1 MKDKKIKERDLYIII
16 LAMVVML
23 GFCFVKINS
32 LSDEIDDLKREYVSE
47 VDMLQDQINSVY
59 RNVDEELK
67 KQASLLTES
76 TFSLGELDIKTQKVP
91 VTIQIV
97 PKEISEDMQIK
108 VELDGEQADFVKNG
122 NFYEA
127 TIPVGLFLIE
137 EPYPMVSITTAGV
150 TKTEKLEEMWLGE
163 LWGKW
168 FPSLWAEDTTGRSS
182 FKDGKLVFDTQ
193 TLIEWD
199 YPNNDSQIVFEN
211 FAIVTEINGKEVKR
225 VDVTDKVK
233 NAEGFA
239 EGIVA
244 LEFTDTY
251 EAVVGDAV
259 SVYVVAEDSFGY
271 IHKTLAHF
279 WKKSGGATAET
290 VYGGESIYDKQGNMI
305 YGF

>member
-23 GFCFVKINS
+23 GFCYVKINS
-32 LSDEIDDLKREYVSE
+32 LSDEIDDLKRDYVSE
-47 VDMLQDQINSVY
+47 ENMLRDQINSIY
-59 RNVDEELK
+59 RNVDEQLK
-67 KQASLLTES
+67 KQASLLTVS
-76 TFSLGELDIKTQKVP
+76 TFSLGELDTKTQKVP

-97 PKEISEDMQIK
+97 PKVISEDMQIK

-127 TIPVGLFLIE
+127 TIPVALFLTE
-137 EPYPMVSITTAGV
+137 DPYPMVSITTTGI
-150 TKTEKLEEMWLGE
+150 TKTEKLEEIWLGE

-199 YPNNDSQIVFEN
+199 YSDNVSKIIFEN

-233 NAEGFA
+233 NADGFA
-239 EGIVA
+239 EGVVA

-251 EAVVGDAV
+251 EAVEGDAV

>member
-1 MKDKKIKERDLYIII
+1 MKDKEIKDKALYIII
-16 LAMVVML
+16 LIMAVML
-23 GFCFVKINS
+23 IVCFMRIDS
-32 LSDEIDDLKREYVSE
+32 LSGEIDNLRYDYLSE
-47 VDMLQDQINSVY
+47 DDMLRDQMNSIY
-59 RNVDEELK
+59 KNVDEQLK
-67 KQASLLTES
+67 KQASLITES
-76 TFSLGELDIKTQKVP
+76 TFTLGELDTKTQTVP

-97 PKEISEDMQIK
+97 PKEIHEDIQIK
-108 VELDGEQADFVKNG
+108 VELDGKQAEFVKNG

-127 TIPVGLFLIE
+127 TIPAGLFLTD
-137 EPYPMVSITTAGV
+137 EPYPMVSILSEGI
-150 TKTEKLEEMWLGE
+150 TKTEKLEEIWLGE

-168 FPSLWAEDTTGRSS
+168 FPLLRAEDATGRSS

-193 TLIEWD
+193 TLIEWE
-199 YPNNDSQIVFEN
+199 YSGNTPVISFEN

-239 EGIVA
+239 EGVVA

-251 EAVVGDAV
+251 EAALGDAV

-279 WKKSGGATAET
+279 WKKSGGATAEA
-290 VYGGESIYDKQGNMI
+290 VYGGESVYDKDGNMI

>member
-1 MKDKKIKERDLYIII
+1 MKNKKIKERDLYIII

-23 GFCFVKINS
+23 GFGYVKINS
-32 LSDEIDDLKREYVSE
+32 LSDEIDDLKRDYVSE
-47 VDMLQDQINSVY
+47 ENMLRDQINSIY
-59 RNVDEELK
+59 RNVDEQLK
-67 KQASLLTES
+67 KQASLLTVS
-76 TFSLGELDIKTQKVP
+76 TFSLGELDTKTQKVP

-97 PKEISEDMQIK
+97 PKVISEDMQIK

-127 TIPVGLFLIE
+127 TIPVALFLTE
-137 EPYPMVSITTAGV
+137 DPYPMVSITTTGI
-150 TKTEKLEEMWLGE
+150 TKTEKLEEIWLGE

-199 YPNNDSQIVFEN
+199 YSDNVSKIIFEN

-225 VDVTDKVK
+225 VDVTEKVK
-233 NAEGFA
+233 NADGFA
-239 EGIVA
+239 EGVVA

-251 EAVVGDAV
+251 EAVEGDAV

>member
-23 GFCFVKINS
+23 GFCYVKINS
-32 LSDEIDDLKREYVSE
+32 LSDEIDDLKRDYVSE
-47 VDMLQDQINSVY
+47 DNMLRDQINSIY
-59 RNVDEELK
+59 RNVDEQLK
-67 KQASLLTES
+67 KQASLLTVS
-76 TFSLGELDIKTQKVP
+76 TFSLGELDTKTQKVP

-97 PKEISEDMQIK
+97 PKVISEDMQIK

-150 TKTEKLEEMWLGE
+150 TKTEILEEMWLGE

-168 FPSLWAEDTTGRSS
+168 FPSLWAE
-182 FKDGKLVFDTQ
+182 DGKLVFDTQ

>member
-23 GFCFVKINS
+23 GFGYVKINS
-32 LSDEIDDLKREYVSE
+32 LSDEIDDLKRDYVSE
-47 VDMLQDQINSVY
+47 ENMLRDQINSIY
-59 RNVDEELK
+59 RNVDEQLK
-67 KQASLLTES
+67 KQASLLTVS
-76 TFSLGELDIKTQKVP
+76 TFSLGELDTKTQKVP

-97 PKEISEDMQIK
+97 PKVISEDMQIK

-127 TIPVGLFLIE
+127 TIPVALFLTKD
-137 EPYPMVSITTAGV
+137 PYPMVSITTTGI
-150 TKTEKLEEMWLGE
+150 TKTEKLEEIWLGE

-199 YPNNDSQIVFEN
+199 YSDNVSKIIFEN

-225 VDVTDKVK
+225 VDVTEKVK
-233 NAEGFA
+233 NADGFA
-239 EGIVA
+239 EGVVA

-251 EAVVGDAV
+251 EAVEGDAV

>member
-23 GFCFVKINS
+23 GFGYVKINS
-32 LSDEIDDLKREYVSE
+32 LSDEIDDLKRDYVSE
-47 VDMLQDQINSVY
+47 DNMLRDQINSIY
-59 RNVDEELK
+59 RNVDEQLK
-67 KQASLLTES
+67 KQASLLTVS
-76 TFSLGELDIKTQKVP
+76 TFSLGELDTKTQKVP

-97 PKEISEDMQIK
+97 PKVISEDMQIK

-127 TIPVGLFLIE
+127 TIPVALFLTE
-137 EPYPMVSITTAGV
+137 DPYPMVSITTTGI
-150 TKTEKLEEMWLGE
+150 TKTEKLEEIWLGE

-199 YPNNDSQIVFEN
+199 YSDNVSPIIFEN

-225 VDVTDKVK
+225 VDVTEKVK
-233 NAEGFA
+233 NADGFA
-239 EGIVA
+239 EGVVA

-251 EAVVGDAV
+251 EAVEGDAV

-271 IHKTLAHF
+271 IHKTLAHY
-279 WKKSGGATAET
+279 WQRSGGAMAEA

>member
-23 GFCFVKINS
+23 GFGYVKINS
-32 LSDEIDDLKREYVSE
+32 LSDEIDDLKRDYVSE
-47 VDMLQDQINSVY
+47 ENMLRDQINSIY
-59 RNVDEELK
+59 RNVDEQLK
-67 KQASLLTES
+67 KQASLLTVS
-76 TFSLGELDIKTQKVP
+76 TFSLGELDTKTQKVP

-97 PKEISEDMQIK
+97 PKVISEDMQIK

-127 TIPVGLFLIE
+127 TIPVALFLTE
-137 EPYPMVSITTAGV
+137 DPYPMVSITTTGI
-150 TKTEKLEEMWLGE
+150 TKTEKLEEIWLGE

-199 YPNNDSQIVFEN
+199 YSDNVSKIIFEN

-225 VDVTDKVK
+225 VDVTEKVK
-233 NAEGFA
+233 NADGFA
-239 EGIVA
+239 EGVVA

-251 EAVVGDAV
+251 EAVEGDAV

-279 WKKSGGATAET
+279 WKKSGGATAEP

>member
-1 MKDKKIKERDLYIII
+1 MKGKKLNDKDFYII
-16 LAMVVML
+16 LLGMVIML
-23 GFCFVKINS
+23 GCCFVKINS
-32 LSDEIDDLKREYVSE
+32 LSEEIEQLKRDYLSE
-47 VDMLQDQINSVY
+47 DDMLRDQINSIY
-59 RNVDEELK
+59 RNVDEQLK

-76 TFSLGELDIKTQKVP
+76 NFSLGELDTKIQKVP

-122 NFYEA
+122 NSYEA

-193 TLIEWD
+193 TLIEWN

-239 EGIVA
+239 EGVVA

-251 EAVVGDAV
+251 EAVEGDAV

>member
-1 MKDKKIKERDLYIII
+1 MKDKKIKDRDIYIII
-16 LAMVVML
+16 LVMAFML
-23 GFCFVKINS
+23 IACFTKINN
-32 LSDEIDDLKREYVSE
+32 LSREIDHLRNDYLSE
-47 VDMLQDQINSVY
+47 DDMLRDQINSIY
-59 RNVDEELK
+59 RNVDEQLK
-67 KQASLLTES
+67 KQASLITEN
-76 TFSLGELDIKTQKVP
+76 TFSLGELDTKTQTIP

-97 PKEISEDMQIK
+97 PKEIREDMQMK
-108 VELDGEQADFVKNG
+108 VELDGEQAEFVKNG
-122 NFYEA
+122 SFYEA
-127 TIPVGLFLIE
+127 IIPVGLFLIE
-137 EPYPMVSITTAGV
+137 EPYPMVSITSGGV
-150 TKTEKLEEMWLGE
+150 TKTEKLEEIWLGE

-199 YPNNDSQIVFEN
+199 YSDNTSQIVFEN
-211 FAIVTEINGKEVKR
+211 FAIITEINGKEVKR
-225 VDVTDKVK
+225 VDVTDEVK
-233 NAEGFA
+233 NADGFA

-251 EAVVGDAV
+251 EVVEGDAV

-271 IHKTLAHF
+271 IHKTLAHY
-279 WKKSGGATAET
+279 WKRSSGASAEA

>member
-32 LSDEIDDLKREYVSE
+32 LSDEMDDLKRDYVSE

-239 EGIVA
+239 EGVVA

>member
-23 GFCFVKINS
+23 GFGYVKINS
-32 LSDEIDDLKREYVSE
+32 LSDEIDDLKRDYVSE
-47 VDMLQDQINSVY
+47 ENMLRDQINSIY
-59 RNVDEELK
+59 RNVDEQLK
-67 KQASLLTES
+67 KQASLLTVS
-76 TFSLGELDIKTQKVP
+76 TFSLGELDTKTQKVP

-97 PKEISEDMQIK
+97 PKVISEDMQIK

-127 TIPVGLFLIE
+127 TIPVALFLTE
-137 EPYPMVSITTAGV
+137 DPYPMVSITTTGI
-150 TKTEKLEEMWLGE
+150 TKTEKLEEIWLGE

-199 YPNNDSQIVFEN
+199 YSDNVSPIIFEN
-211 FAIVTEINGKEVKR
+211 FAIVTEINGREVKR

-233 NAEGFA
+233 NADGFA
-239 EGIVA
+239 EGVVA

-251 EAVVGDAV
+251 EAVEGDVV

>member
-32 LSDEIDDLKREYVSE
+32 LSDEMDDLKRDYVSE

-199 YPNNDSQIVFEN
+199 YPNNVSQIDFEN

>member
-32 LSDEIDDLKREYVSE
+32 LSDEMDDLKRDYVSE

-127 TIPVGLFLIE
+127 TIPVALFLTE
-137 EPYPMVSITTAGV
+137 DPYPMVSITTTGI
-150 TKTEKLEEMWLGE
+150 TKTEKLEEIWLGE

-199 YPNNDSQIVFEN
+199 YSDNVSKIIFEN

-225 VDVTDKVK
+225 VDVTEKVK
-233 NAEGFA
+233 NADGFA
-239 EGIVA
+239 EGVVA

-251 EAVVGDAV
+251 EAVEGDAV

>member
-32 LSDEIDDLKREYVSE
+32 LSDEMDDLKRDYVSE

-271 IHKTLAHF
+271 IHKALAHF

-290 VYGGESIYDKQGNMI
+290 VYGGESIYDKQGNLI

>member
-32 LSDEIDDLKREYVSE
+32 LSDEMDDLKRDYVSE

-168 FPSLWAEDTTGRSS
+168 FPSLWAEDTTGGSS

-199 YPNNDSQIVFEN
+199 YSNNAPEIIFEN

-271 IHKTLAHF
+271 IHKALAHF

-290 VYGGESIYDKQGNMI
+290 VYGGESIYDKQGNLI

>member
-32 LSDEIDDLKREYVSE
+32 LSDEMDDLKRDYVSE

-122 NFYEA
+122 
-127 TIPVGLFLIE
+127 ILRRQK
-137 EPYPMVSITTAGV
+137 TAG
-150 TKTEKLEEMWLGE
+150 L
-163 LWGKW
+163 
-168 FPSLWAEDTTGRSS
+168 
-182 FKDGKLVFDTQ
+182 
-193 TLIEWD
+193 
-199 YPNNDSQIVFEN
+199 
-211 FAIVTEINGKEVKR
+211 
-225 VDVTDKVK
+225 
-233 NAEGFA
+233 
-239 EGIVA
+239 
-244 LEFTDTY
+244 
-251 EAVVGDAV
+251 
-259 SVYVVAEDSFGY
+259 
-271 IHKTLAHF
+271 
-279 WKKSGGATAET
+279 
-290 VYGGESIYDKQGNMI
+290 
-305 YGF
+305 

>member
-1 MKDKKIKERDLYIII
+1 MKDKKIKERYLYIII

-23 GFCFVKINS
+23 GFCYVKINS
-32 LSDEIDDLKREYVSE
+32 LSDEIDDLKRDYVSE
-47 VDMLQDQINSVY
+47 DNMLRDQINSIY
-59 RNVDEELK
+59 RNVDEQLK
-67 KQASLLTES
+67 KQASLLTVS
-76 TFSLGELDIKTQKVP
+76 TFSLGELDTKTQKVP

-97 PKEISEDMQIK
+97 PKVISEDMQIK

-127 TIPVGLFLIE
+127 TIPVALFLTE
-137 EPYPMVSITTAGV
+137 EPYPMVSITTTGI
-150 TKTEKLEEMWLGE
+150 TKTEKLEEIWLGE

-199 YPNNDSQIVFEN
+199 YSDNVSPIIFEN

-233 NAEGFA
+233 NADGFA
-239 EGIVA
+239 EGVVA

-251 EAVVGDAV
+251 EAVEGDAV

>member
-23 GFCFVKINS
+23 GFGYVKINS
-32 LSDEIDDLKREYVSE
+32 LSDEIDDLKRDYVSE
-47 VDMLQDQINSVY
+47 ENMLRDQINSIY
-59 RNVDEELK
+59 RNVDEQLK
-67 KQASLLTES
+67 KQASLLTVS
-76 TFSLGELDIKTQKVP
+76 TFSLGELDTKTQKVP

-97 PKEISEDMQIK
+97 PKVISEDMQIK

-127 TIPVGLFLIE
+127 TIPVALFLTE
-137 EPYPMVSITTAGV
+137 DPYPMVSITTTGI
-150 TKTEKLEEMWLGE
+150 TKTEKLEEIWLGE

-199 YPNNDSQIVFEN
+199 YSDNVSKIIFEN

-225 VDVTDKVK
+225 VDVTEKVK
-233 NAEGFA
+233 NADGFA
-239 EGIVA
+239 EGVVA

-251 EAVVGDAV
+251 ETVEGDAV

>member
-1 MKDKKIKERDLYIII
+1 MKGKKLKDRDLYIII
-16 LAMVVML
+16 LAMVIML
-23 GFCFVKINS
+23 VFCFVKINS
-32 LSDEIDDLKREYVSE
+32 LSEEIDHLKRDYLSE
-47 VDMLQDQINSVY
+47 DDMLRDQINSIY
-59 RNVDEELK
+59 RNVDEQLK
-67 KQASLLTES
+67 KQASLITES
-76 TFSLGELDIKTQKVP
+76 TFSLGELDTQTQTVP

-97 PKEISEDMQIK
+97 PKEICEDMQMK
-108 VELDGEQADFVKNG
+108 VELDGKQAEFVKNG

-127 TIPVGLFLIE
+127 TIPTGLFLIE
-137 EPYPMVSITTAGV
+137 EPYPMVSITSDGV
-150 TKTEKLEEMWLGE
+150 TKTEKLEEIWLGE

-168 FPSLWAEDTTGRSS
+168 FPSLRAEDTTGRSS

-193 TLIEWD
+193 TLIEWQYSD
-199 YPNNDSQIVFEN
+199 NTSQVIFEN

-225 VDVTDKVK
+225 VDVTEKVK
-233 NAEGFA
+233 NAEGFS

-251 EAVVGDAV
+251 EVVEGEAV

-271 IHKTLAHF
+271 IHKTLAHY
-279 WKKSGGATAET
+279 WKKFGGAFAEA

>member
-23 GFCFVKINS
+23 GFGYVKINS
-32 LSDEIDDLKREYVSE
+32 LSDEIDDLKRDYVSE
-47 VDMLQDQINSVY
+47 ENMLRDQINSIY
-59 RNVDEELK
+59 RNVDEQLK
-67 KQASLLTES
+67 KQASLLTVS
-76 TFSLGELDIKTQKVP
+76 TFSLGELDTKTQKVP

-97 PKEISEDMQIK
+97 PKVISEDMQIK

-127 TIPVGLFLIE
+127 TIPVALFLTE
-137 EPYPMVSITTAGV
+137 DPYPMVSITTTGI
-150 TKTEKLEEMWLGE
+150 TKTEKLEEIWLGE

-199 YPNNDSQIVFEN
+199 YSDNVSKIIFEN

-225 VDVTDKVK
+225 VDVTEKVK
-233 NAEGFA
+233 NADGFA
-239 EGIVA
+239 EGVVA

-251 EAVVGDAV
+251 EAVEGDAV

>member
-23 GFCFVKINS
+23 GFCYVKINS
-32 LSDEIDDLKREYVSE
+32 LSDEIDDLKRDYVSE
-47 VDMLQDQINSVY
+47 DNMLRDQINSIY
-59 RNVDEELK
+59 RNVDEQLK
-67 KQASLLTES
+67 KQASLLTVS
-76 TFSLGELDIKTQKVP
+76 TFSLGELDTKTQKVP

-97 PKEISEDMQIK
+97 PKVISEDMQIK

-127 TIPVGLFLIE
+127 TIPVALFLTE
-137 EPYPMVSITTAGV
+137 DPYPMVSITTTGI
-150 TKTEKLEEMWLGE
+150 TKTEKLEEIWLGE

-199 YPNNDSQIVFEN
+199 YSDNVSKIIFEN

-225 VDVTDKVK
+225 VDVTEKVK
-233 NAEGFA
+233 NADGFA
-239 EGIVA
+239 EGVVA

-251 EAVVGDAV
+251 EAVEGDAV

>member
-1 MKDKKIKERDLYIII
+1 MKDKEIKGKALYIII
-16 LAMVVML
+16 LIMAVLLIV
-23 GFCFVKINS
+23 CFMRIDS
-32 LSDEIDDLKREYVSE
+32 LNGEIDNLRYDYLSE
-47 VDMLQDQINSVY
+47 DDMLRDQINSIY
-59 RNVDEELK
+59 KNVDEQLK
-67 KQASLLTES
+67 KQASLITES
-76 TFSLGELDIKTQKVP
+76 TFTLGELDTKTQTVP

-97 PKEISEDMQIK
+97 PKEIREDMQIT
-108 VELDGEQADFVKNG
+108 VELDGKQAEFVKNG

-127 TIPVGLFLIE
+127 TIPAGLFLTE
-137 EPYPMVSITTAGV
+137 EPYPMVSILSEGI
-150 TKTEKLEEMWLGE
+150 TKTEKLEEIWLGE

-168 FPSLWAEDTTGRSS
+168 FPLLRAEDTNGRSS

-199 YPNNDSQIVFEN
+199 YSDNASQIIFEN

-225 VDVTDKVK
+225 VDVTDEVK
-233 NAEGFA
+233 NTAGFA
-239 EGIVA
+239 AGIVA

-251 EAVVGDAV
+251 EVIEGDAV

-271 IHKTLAHF
+271 IHKALAHF

>member
-23 GFCFVKINS
+23 GFCFVKIHS

-259 SVYVVAEDSFGY
+259 NVYVVAEDSFGY
-271 IHKTLAHF
+271 IHKALAHF

-290 VYGGESIYDKQGNMI
+290 VYGGESIYDKQGNLI